1 MRGRGHAGRRDV
13 LYVYFYNCVPQ
24 GPDLA
29 PEVDVKWGG
38 ASCIGSAIAELERR
52 GARHNRVA
60 FMGPLGYREDRALRQ
75 RFGTV
80 KDLNPAYFRLR
91 LVKSEEEV
99 QWLRIGAI
107 LSDLGIAALEQ
118 ALQPGLT
125 ERELGAII
133 ESAYLPW
140 GGVNLIHFLGAA
152 PMDAPNGCHVPK
164 QFPSTRRLAPGD
176 AVFTEISAS
185 FWDYSGQVLRTFAI
199 GREPTQLYRDL
210 HDTADRA
217 FTAMAGVLRAGVPA
231 AALVEASSVIEEA
244 GFTTCDDIVHGFG
257 GGYLPP
263 VLASRSRPQAPIPD
277 FSFVANMLV
286 VIQPNVITRDGRAG
300 VQTGE
305 LVLVTD
311 TGVERMQSFPRG
323 FRRVC

>member
-1 MRGRGHAGRRDV
+1 
-13 LYVYFYNCVPQ
+13 
-24 GPDLA
+24 
-29 PEVDVKWGG
+29 
-38 ASCIGSAIAELERR
+38 
-52 GARHNRVA
+52 
-60 FMGPLGYREDRALRQ
+60 
-75 RFGTV
+75 
-80 KDLNPAYFRLR
+80 
-91 LVKSEEEV
+91 
-99 QWLRIGAI
+99 
-107 LSDLGIAALEQ
+107 
-118 ALQPGLT
+118 
-125 ERELGAII
+125 
-133 ESAYLPW
+133 
-140 GGVNLIHFLGAA
+140 
-152 PMDAPNGCHVPK
+152 
-164 QFPSTRRLAPGD
+164 
-176 AVFTEISAS
+176 
-185 FWDYSGQVLRTFAI
+185 
-199 GREPTQLYRDL
+199 
-210 HDTADRA
+210 
-217 FTAMAGVLRAGVPA
+217 MAGVLRAGVPA